1 MPSRAQQARFL
12 AFSQGKMRPRG
23 RPPRRNAAIRHVLGA
38 NTPCSEL
45 SWGSLSV
52 PFCDILFF
60 SLLASLAAA
69 TPGNVQTLMQ
79 NKLLLLSQIFLRV
92 CLFDLFMRPSVSRQ
106 TVSFFGDTP
115 ILIAKVFFIELFTLL
130 SLLNIPTSMPTW
142 LFPFLALLV
151 AVQLHPRW
159 RATLLRPKATLRSS
173 SRRGYLIE
181 MFPHLIVVNSLMSIK
196 TWLCRLLSLKVQT
209 LLQLLSLL
217 LLLPLW
223 CLLSFLIVVL
233 LLQLLSTNPVVS
245 QFEHLRRLFFLI
257 SSLFS
262 LLASLVASRPGKV
275 RTLLQHGCTID
286 GAPHCF
292 VPKRHSDP
300 HPDVVFSSKCFRI

>member
-1 MPSRAQQARFL
+1 MQGIELVAIFSLLSSLFSLFSAPSSLLSSALDSRNRIL
-12 AFSQGKMRPRG
+12 AFSQGNMRPRG

-79 NKLLLLSQIFLRV
+79 YKLLLLSQILLRV

-159 RATLLRPKATLRSS
+159 RA
-173 SRRGYLIE
+173 
-181 MFPHLIVVNSLMSIK
+181 
-196 TWLCRLLSLKVQT
+196 
-209 LLQLLSLL
+209 
-217 LLLPLW
+217 
-223 CLLSFLIVVL
+223 
-233 LLQLLSTNPVVS
+233 
-245 QFEHLRRLFFLI
+245 
-257 SSLFS
+257 
-262 LLASLVASRPGKV
+262 V
-275 RTLLQHGCTID
+275 RTLLQHCCTID

-292 VPKRHSDP
+292 IRRRHSDP
-300 HPDVVFSSKCFRI
+300 HPDVVCSSK

>member
-1 MPSRAQQARFL
+1 MQGIEMVLIFSLLSSFLSLFSALSSLLCPVLDSRNRIL
-12 AFSQGKMRPRG
+12 AFSQGIMRPRG
-23 RPPRRNAAIRHVLGA
+23 RPPRRNAAIRHDPGA

-106 TVSFFGDTP
+106 TVSFFVDTP

-159 RATLLRPKATLRSS
+159 RAVRTLLQHCCTIDGAPHCFI
-173 SRRGYLIE
+173 RRRHSDPHPDVVLIE
-181 MFPHLIVVNSLMSIK
+181 MFPHLIVLNIPMSIQ
-196 TWLCRLLSLKVQT
+196 TWLCLRL
-209 LLQLLSLL
+209 
-217 LLLPLW
+217 
-223 CLLSFLIVVL
+223 
-233 LLQLLSTNPVVS
+233 
-245 QFEHLRRLFFLI
+245 R
-257 SSLFS
+257 
-262 LLASLVASRPGKV
+262 
-275 RTLLQHGCTID
+275 
-286 GAPHCF
+286 
-292 VPKRHSDP
+292 
-300 HPDVVFSSKCFRI
+300 